1 MTESAIAQA
10 VFFSSVFVLFGVFAW
25 MPITRGPRAFFGVRV
40 ETSYFDGEGKLIL
53 LRYRLVLAAVVFL
66 VVAIAAALRPLV
78 GEPAVLAGGE
88 LVLGIAAFLVY
99 MRFAAV
105 VRPHASAGGA
115 TRFASSMRA
124 RDTRN
129 RVWLDVAVAT
139 FALLAFVAPVLSY
152 DEMPL
157 RVPIHW
163 GVTGQ
168 ADGWVDR
175 NVSVVLFI
183 PVLGAYLQF
192 FLYVLRRDFA
202 GAKMTLPADST
213 EEYRVAKEKFLQ
225 TNVDTLDWTRLT
237 IATSFC
243 GIALLQVST
252 AVERL
257 RTVEPIARASVF
269 LGLVAMLGGITFFI
283 VRMIRI
289 NARLQQR
296 TGNDYAQRSADESH
310 WLHGGLTYSNP
321 DDPALVVEKLVGVGY
336 TLNMAHPGIRNR
348 LLLMVGIPGFVIWG
362 LLAMSP

>member
-1 MTESAIAQA
+1 MTESAIVQA

-25 MPITRGPRAFFGVRV
+25 MPVTRGPRAFFGVRV
-40 ETSYFDGEGKLIL
+40 DVSYFDGAGKQIL
-53 LRYRLVLAAVVFL
+53 RRYRLVLAAVYL
-66 VVAIAAALRPLV
+66 VIVAIAAGLRPLIS
-78 GEPAVLAGGE
+78 EPAVVVGAELLLAF
-88 LVLGIAAFLVY
+88 AAFLLY
-99 MRFAAV
+99 MRFASA
-105 VRPHASAGGA
+105 VRPHAATGGA

-124 RDTRN
+124 RDTRK
-129 RVWLDVAVAT
+129 RAWLDVLVAT
-139 FALLAFVAPVLSY
+139 FALFAFVAPLLTY

-168 ADGWVDR
+168 ADRWVDR

-183 PVLGAYLQF
+183 PALGAYLQF

-202 GAKMTLPADST
+202 GAKMTLPADAT
-213 EEYRVAKEKFLQ
+213 EEYLAAKEKYLQ

-237 IATSFC
+237 IAVSFC
-243 GIALLQVST
+243 SIALMQTAT

-257 RTVEPIARASVF
+257 RAMEPIARASVF
-269 LGLVAMLGGITFFI
+269 LGLVALLGGITVFL

-296 TGNDYAQRSADESH
+296 TGNDYAQRPADESH

-321 DDPALVVEKLVGVGY
+321 ADPALVVEKLVGVGY
-336 TLNMAHPGIRNR
+336 TLNMAHPGIRSR
-348 LLLMVGIPGFVIWG
+348 LLLMGGIPLFVIWA
-362 LLAMSP
+362 LVAM